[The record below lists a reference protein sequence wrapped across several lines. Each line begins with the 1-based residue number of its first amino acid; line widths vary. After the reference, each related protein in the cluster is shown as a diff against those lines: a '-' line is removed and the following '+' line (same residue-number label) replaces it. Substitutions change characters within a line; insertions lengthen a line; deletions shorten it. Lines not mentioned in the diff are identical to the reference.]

1 MRFFLIAVFLV
12 LLPIQAN
19 TTKAEVEAFLDKL
32 SKLANAKDING
43 LSELYA
49 QNYREET
56 VETNDRGEVK
66 LLSTRKNNAIQHLK
80 KAFKVIDTHEY
91 SHEIQHIELLTGS
104 IVAIVT
110 LDITQTVSKAEKEPQ
125 TFQNEQVYFLVREE
139 DSLRVLK
146 VVTQKPLSVES

>member
-1 MRFFLIAVFLV
+1 MRFLLIAVFLV

-80 KAFKVIDTHEY
+80 KAFKVIETHEY
-91 SHEIQHIELLTGS
+91 NHKIQHIELLTGS

-110 LDITQTVSKAEKEPQ
+110 LDITQTVSKTEQESQ
-125 TFQNEQVYFLVREE
+125 TFTNEQICFLVMEK
-139 DSLRVLK
+139 DSLKVLK
-146 VVTQKPLSVES
+146 VIKQK

>member
-1 MRFFLIAVFLV
+1 MRFLLIAVFLV

-32 SKLANAKDING
+32 SELANAKDING

-91 SHEIQHIELLTGS
+91 SHKIQHIQLLTGS

-110 LDITQTVSKAEKEPQ
+110 LDITQTVSKAEQESQ
-125 TFQNEQVYFLVREE
+125 TFTNEQICFLVMEK
-139 DSLRVLK
+139 DSLKVLK
-146 VVTQKPLSVES
+146 VIKQK